1 MQNPQATAE
10 LGWGGGG
17 VLLSSYLSSCC
28 WIQVTVY
35 LFDCFRWLSLPHSQK
50 QTTPGCFAVPGE
62 TEPHC
67 GPSGV
72 ITRSYVSLVRSPA
85 QTAASNGLF
94 GVEHKEGVGT
104 DSPPGPPPPAP
115 RFTLQ
120 LSPGNSNQE
129 CSERHLHI
137 PLCCPG
143 LQCTW
148 PQPFQDSLSLC
159 QRAFST
165 FISSSKHLKL

>member
-62 TEPHC
+62 IEPHC

-72 ITRSYVSLVRSPA
+72 ITRSYLSLVRSPA

-104 DSPPGPPPPAP
+104 DSPPGPPPPCPQVHTAAVTRQFQPGMFWTSPPHSPALP
-115 RFTLQ
+115 RASMHAATTF
-120 LSPGNSNQE
+120 
-129 CSERHLHI
+129 
-137 PLCCPG
+137 PG
-143 LQCTW
+143 LAV
-148 PQPFQDSLSLC
+148 PLPESILYF
-159 QRAFST
+159 
-165 FISSSKHLKL
+165 HLQF